1 MKNLIVCCDGTWND
15 QQNMDDGVPA
25 PTNIKKI
32 FDASIDGALNPDE
45 TNGIEYQLTR
55 YQAGVGTE
63 GLLDKM
69 IGGLLG
75 KGLSED
81 IRDCFQWLSD
91 KYTAGDQIFIF
102 GFSRGAFAARSLAGL
117 IGEYGLVDF
126 ENSIGPSKAE
136 LVEEIYTKGYRNSKP
151 LRDQIHFHNDSNS
164 VCFLGVFDTVGA
176 LGIPNDKEILELFD
190 NSEAH
195 QFHDTTL
202 SNRVKKARHAVAI
215 DERRGSFSPT
225 LWSNEN
231 AHQNVK
237 QVWFSGVHSDIGG
250 GYNETGLSDCTLD
263 WMLREAQEAGLQCN
277 EAITKQISPDPKGVL
292 HDSHTGVMKILRTAP
307 RSIPKLENG
316 NQHISGSVLQ
326 RLNEPPIHQ
335 ANYLKRRFF
344 ENGKVEVDVYAVH
357 RWYWTGIYLE
367 SGKTYKASAIG
378 EWLDAS
384 IVCSPQGVKGDK
396 FQLGEIAH
404 KIGDFLG
411 SLETIWKK
419 YTENERADFFMTK
432 REENADWFELIGAI
446 ANGQNPDIDG
456 THDTLEK
463 IRILK
468 EDTFE
473 VTSSGYLY
481 CFANDAWGFYHN
493 NRGYVTLTIEEMN

>member
-91 KYTAGDQIFIF
+91 KYTAGDKIFIF

-117 IGEYGLVDF
+117 IGKYGLVDF
-126 ENSIGPSKAE
+126 ENSMGPSKAE
-136 LVEEIYTKGYRNSKP
+136 LVEEIYTKGYRNKKP
-151 LRDQIHFHNDSNS
+151 LRDQIHFHNDSTS
-164 VCFLGVFDTVGA
+164 VSFLGVFDTVGA

-231 AHQNVK
+231 DHQNVK

-250 GYNETGLSDCTLD
+250 V
-263 WMLREAQEAGLQCN
+263 
-277 EAITKQISPDPKGVL
+277 ITKQVFL
-292 HDSHTGVMKILRTAP
+292 
-307 RSIPKLENG
+307 
-316 NQHISGSVLQ
+316 
-326 RLNEPPIHQ
+326 
-335 ANYLKRRFF
+335 
-344 ENGKVEVDVYAVH
+344 
-357 RWYWTGIYLE
+357 
-367 SGKTYKASAIG
+367 
-378 EWLDAS
+378 
-384 IVCSPQGVKGDK
+384 IV
-396 FQLGEIAH
+396 
-404 KIGDFLG
+404 
-411 SLETIWKK
+411 
-419 YTENERADFFMTK
+419 R
-432 REENADWFELIGAI
+432 
-446 ANGQNPDIDG
+446 
-456 THDTLEK
+456 
-463 IRILK
+463 
-468 EDTFE
+468 
-473 VTSSGYLY
+473 
-481 CFANDAWGFYHN
+481 
-493 NRGYVTLTIEEMN
+493 